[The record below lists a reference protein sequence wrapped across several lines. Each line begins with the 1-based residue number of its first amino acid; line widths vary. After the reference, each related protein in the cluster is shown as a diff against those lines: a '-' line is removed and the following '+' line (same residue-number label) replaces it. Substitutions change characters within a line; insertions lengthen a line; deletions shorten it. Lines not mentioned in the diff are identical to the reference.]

1 MLIKGYTEY
10 ALNVIIAVRK
20 LTDEGNAARLD
31 QVQSVLH
38 KIARDCPETC
48 E

>member
-1 MLIKGYTEY
+1 MLIERSTKH
-10 ALNVIIAVRK
+10 ALNVIVAARK
-20 LTDEGNAARLD
+20 LTGEGNAARLD